1 MKEWIPKK
9 LDSDK
14 IVSLIEEYGFDNA
27 TASILAS
34 RSFED
39 ILAPKTINSVLD
51 PYELKDAKT
60 AGEIIAKHIKN
71 KSKILIHGDYDA
83 DGATSSAV
91 VSRFLK
97 KFGTKHKCWV
107 PNRFIDGYGLSEGS
121 YNAVKEYSADLMITV
136 DCGTSDHGW
145 AAKIENE
152 LDCEV
157 VVTDHHLSLEGLP
170 SCRAVVNPNRP
181 DCDYLNKDL
190 CGVGVAWKV
199 CWATLRELIGGDKAK
214 GTELLYSLLP
224 LVAVG
229 TVADCVALNKENR
242 ALVHMGLA
250 RIDNCGILGLKELIK
265 SLGVKEVDATA
276 VGWKIGPVLNASGR
290 MKSAII
296 NVELLTTDDLVEAK
310 KIVSKAIEYNS
321 ERKEMSN
328 YATEF
333 SVQFVERHGLYKK
346 PGIVVCGRD
355 LHEGVVGIAAGRV
368 AERYARPTLV
378 LTKTAGDIY
387 KGSMRSSQGID
398 ISKVIDRARNEGVIL
413 GGGGHKAAGGVT
425 IEKARIVD
433 FYFIFNVEVI
443 NQKSDLLGPYIEYD
457 FNATT
462 DDVADI
468 TRAFDMLAPFG
479 QGNQTPILRLNGV
492 KFTQV
497 RKIGREQD
505 HMKGSVES
513 PGCKQIDFVLWRYK
527 EYGVEMKKNNTY
539 SIVAEPEWNDY
550 GKGSW
555 QLNIRDIK

>member
-1 MKEWIPKK
+1 MKEWIQKE
-9 LDSDK
+9 LDSD
-14 IVSLIEEYGFDNA
+14 IVENIMSEYGLDSA
-27 TASILAS
+27 TASILAT
-34 RSFED
+34 RNFED
-39 ILAPKTINSVLD
+39 IMAPKTIKSVID
-51 PYELKDAKT
+51 PYELKDIKLASET
-60 AGEIIAKHIKN
+60 IVKHIKN

-83 DGATSSAV
+83 DGATSSAII
-91 VSRFLK
+91 SRFLK
-97 KFGTKHKCWV
+97 KFNTEHMCWV

-121 YNAVKEYSADLMITV
+121 YNAVKEYGADLMITV

-181 DCDYLNKDL
+181 DCNYPNKDL
-190 CGVGVAWKV
+190 CGVGVAWKI
-199 CWATLRELIGGDKAK
+199 CWATLRELLGGDKDK
-214 GTELLYSLLP
+214 GMELLYSLLP

-242 ALVHMGLA
+242 ALVYMGLA
-250 RIDNCGILGLKELIK
+250 RIDNCNILGLKELIK
-265 SLGVKEVDATA
+265 HLGIKIVNATA

-290 MKSAII
+290 MKSATI
-296 NVELLTTDDLVEAK
+296 NVELLTTDNPIDAK
-310 KIVSKAIEYNS
+310 RIVSKAVEYNS
-321 ERKEMSN
+321 ERKEMSM
-328 YATEF
+328 YATDF

-355 LHEGVVGIAAGRV
+355 LHEGVVGIAAGRI

-378 LTKTAGDIY
+378 LTKTADGIY

-425 IEKARIVD
+425 IKKDRIVD

-443 NQKSDLLGPYIEYD
+443 SQRSDLLGPYIEYD
-457 FNATT
+457 FDATT
-462 DDVADI
+462 DDVVDI
-468 TRAFDMLAPFG
+468 TRAFDILSPFG
-479 QGNQTPILRLNGV
+479 QGNQTPILRLDGI

-497 RKIGREQD
+497 CKIGREQD

-513 PGCKQIDFVLWRYK
+513 PGCRSIDFVLWRYK
-527 EYGVEMKKNNTY
+527 EYGVEMNKNSTY
-539 SIVAEPEWNDY
+539 DIVAEPEWNDY
-550 GKGSW
+550 GRGSW
-555 QLNIRDIK
+555 QLNIKDIK